1 MVFNCFYIGHV
12 ESDVTVSE
20 NLENVSKSNMEQETD
35 IGERGTL
42 FMILLERMIVWL
54 AHCHI
59 PVHTGCGRGRV
70 RYGKTII
77 YRQRKGVNVGVIP
90 EHV

>member
-1 MVFNCFYIGHV
+1 
-12 ESDVTVSE
+12 
-20 NLENVSKSNMEQETD
+20 MEHSVYDFT
-35 IGERGTL
+35 
-42 FMILLERMIVWL
+42 ERMIVWL

-59 PVHTGCGRGRV
+59 PVHTGCGRGPV

>member
-35 IGERGTL
+35 IGEWSTL

-54 AHCHI
+54 AQCHI
-59 PVHTGCGRGRV
+59 PVHTGCGRGPV

-77 YRQRKGVNVGVIP
+77 YRQRKGVHVGVIP